1 MSIPV
6 IMIFFFFFFD
16 LVIMILMMVQYYN
29 ASNLHKVY
37 EVLESIIYH
46 FTKEEDNQYWV
57 LDGW

>member
-1 MSIPV
+1 
-6 IMIFFFFFFD
+6 MIFFFFFFD

-37 EVLESIIYH
+37 EVLECIIYP